1 MHSLFRYLNFKI
13 LNPLLLI
20 IYFGIVLFLPI
31 LNLILNVFKLPLN
44 QILNMATNPVA
55 LSAYCLTL
63 KLSLVATLI
72 NICFGS
78 CIAYVLTYIS
88 FVGKSFIDILIDIPI
103 ALPTSLAGLAFYRTY
118 QTDSILSK
126 VVNKIIKVQ
135 LIYSPSAI
143 IMVMIFVSLPFVI
156 RNLQP
161 IFLELDSKKELKESA
176 LCLGANSWQIFRFVI
191 FPYIKRSLITGAILS
206 FARSIGEFGSII
218 IISSNLPYKDL
229 VVSVLIAQK
238 LEQYDYQSA
247 SVIGMIM
254 LFISLFILLILKILD
269 RYSYD

>member
-1 MHSLFRYLNFKI
+1 MLSPFKYVKI
-13 LNPLLLI
+13 LNPLLLV
-20 IYFGIVLFLPI
+20 IYFSIVLVLPI
-31 LNLILNVFKLPLN
+31 LNLILNIFKLPLN
-44 QILNMATNPVA
+44 QIFTIATNPVA
-55 LSAYCLTL
+55 LSAYYLTL
-63 KLSLVATLI
+63 KLALVASLI

-88 FVGKSFIDILIDIPI
+88 FWGKSFIDLLIDIPI

-126 VVNKIIKVQ
+126 IFSKIFKFQ
-135 LIYSPSAI
+135 LIYSPSGI
-143 IMVMIFVSLPFVI
+143 VMVMIFVSLPFAI

-161 IFLELDSKKELKESA
+161 ILLELDSNKEIQESA
-176 LCLGANSWQIFRFVI
+176 RCLGANSWQIFLFVI
-191 FPYIKRSLITGAILS
+191 FPYIKGSLITGSVLS

-247 SVIGMIM
+247 TVIGTIM
-254 LFISLFILLILKILD
+254 LFISVFVLLVLNILD
-269 RYSYD
+269 RSSYD

>member
-1 MHSLFRYLNFKI
+1 MLNPFRYFTT

-20 IYFGIVLFLPI
+20 IYFSTVLFLPI

-44 QILNMATNPVA
+44 QILTIATNPVA
-55 LSAYCLTL
+55 LSAYYLTL
-63 KLSLVATLI
+63 KLSLIATLI
-72 NICFGS
+72 NLCFGS

-88 FVGKSFIDILIDIPI
+88 FWGKSFIDILIDIPI

-118 QTDSILSK
+118 QTDSILF
-126 VVNKIIKVQ
+126 KIVKLQ
-135 LIYSPSAI
+135 LIHSPSAI
-143 IMVMIFVSLPFVI
+143 IMVMIFVSLPFII

-161 IFLELDSKKELKESA
+161 ILLELDSKKEIQESA
-176 LCLGANSWQIFRFVI
+176 ICLGANSWQIFLFVI
-191 FPYIKRSLITGAILS
+191 FPYIKRSLITGSILS
-206 FARSIGEFGSII
+206 FARSIAEFGSVI

-247 SVIGMIM
+247 TVIGTIM
-254 LFISLFILLILKILD
+254 LFISLFILLMLNLLD
-269 RYSYD
+269 RSSYD